1 MSVDGTLSTRGHLS
15 HMDPTSC
22 TVVLPPS
29 NPDAKQPSSLRNTF
43 LDSDA
48 SGAAGGSHIDGTVH
62 DSWVDFMHIDGNHGV
77 DKQLDIA
84 ASNPSFAED
93 QDYLFSNENIG
104 GEAHADEL
112 SIDLDGEFVMLLPF
126 LATEYF

>member
-1 MSVDGTLSTRGHLS
+1 MAHYPLEDIYRIWTPHRVQQFSPLLTPMQNSPQVSRILFWTLTL
-15 HMDPTSC
+15 PVLQEAATSMG
-22 TVVLPPS
+22 L
-29 NPDAKQPSSLRNTF
+29 
-43 LDSDA
+43 
-48 SGAAGGSHIDGTVH
+48 H
-62 DSWVDFMHIDGNHGV
+62 DSWVDFMHIDSNHGV
-77 DKQLDIA
+77 NKQLDIA